1 MFFLERVISNDAE
14 IDRLREEI
22 ASLVGQNLQ
31 RQQGQGLSKQ
41 TKRHIAKG
49 IAGLVQDDCMRIGT
63 LAKCN
68 ATVLNQALQLMS
80 EENNEILAEDEK
92 AINEWIE
99 NLKTRST

>member
-49 IAGLVQDDCMRIGT
+49 IAGLVQDDCMR
-63 LAKCN
+63 KSRSMP
-68 ATVLNQALQLMS
+68 ALRS
-80 EENNEILAEDEK
+80 ASAV
-92 AINEWIE
+92 AI
-99 NLKTRST
+99 